1 MWVRHVG
8 LQLFLKCHWQS
19 YIMSFLT
26 SPYKERGLSG
36 AAALLLE
43 VLLLD
48 LQPEANISSSSMRAG
63 FSICPQNSNIISHT
77 RRPPFSLL
85 FQLSPHE

>member
-36 AAALLLE
+36 AAVLLLLLLE

-48 LQPEANISSSSMRAG
+48 LQPEANIGSRSMPAG
-63 FSICPQNSNIISHT
+63 FSICPPERQYHVS
-77 RRPPFSLL
+77 
-85 FQLSPHE
+85 

>member
-36 AAALLLE
+36 AAVLLLLE

-48 LQPEANISSSSMRAG
+48 LQPEANISSSSMQAG
-63 FSICPQNSNIISHT
+63 FSICPQNSNIMSHT
-77 RRPPFSLL
+77 RTCLFSFL
-85 FQLSPHE
+85 F